1 MGDPGQVRAR
11 DDERKRRLAKA
22 LRKMEKKERQTKPL
36 VECEVPLHL
45 HKEALIR
52 RREVEVPAE
61 VEEERIQQAKD
72 WSRFALARH
81 SNEIWHQDK
90 IMISQQKALEELRKE
105 SVPLYM
111 SAIQFDLDLM
121 PLTLKGPVATPPIQG
136 YIQDGEYKET
146 TLTYKVIYEDTEAY
160 MKSLLARRRER
171 KKTVDED

>member
-1 MGDPGQVRAR
+1 MGEGGGGAGGGRGGEDPAGQ
-11 DDERKRRLAKA
+11 RL
-22 LRKMEKKERQTKPL
+22 EQ
-36 VECEVPLHL
+36 
-45 HKEALIR
+45 
-52 RREVEVPAE
+52 
-61 VEEERIQQAKD
+61 
-72 WSRFALARH
+72 
-81 SNEIWHQDK
+81 
-90 IMISQQKALEELRKE
+90 LRKE

-171 KKTVDED
+171 KKTVEED